1 MQTAKLIS
9 CATATPPANPDVV
22 SQANMTETKT
32 KDQIR
37 NPTVVNSQGRIS
49 RGTSSLAPIINITL
63 ARAYLKK
70 PYFFI
75 FPPDVEVATL
85 DK

>member
-1 MQTAKLIS
+1 MINLMWYYLMQTAKLIS

-63 ARAYLKK
+63 ARAYLK
-70 PYFFI
+70 
-75 FPPDVEVATL
+75 
-85 DK
+85 